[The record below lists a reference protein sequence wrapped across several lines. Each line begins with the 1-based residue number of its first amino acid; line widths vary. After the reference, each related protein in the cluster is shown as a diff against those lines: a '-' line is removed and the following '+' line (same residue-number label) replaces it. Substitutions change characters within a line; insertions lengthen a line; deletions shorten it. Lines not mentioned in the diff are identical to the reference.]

1 MSGNT
6 AEIDSTATTYEPVMS
21 RSKKVR
27 FYIPIE
33 KAGSQ
38 DVVDDVVK
46 RLCHLFGGATTIP
59 GQGSYVMNDGELCQE
74 TVTLVESFTNDMEVS
89 QLTEMALEV
98 KETLGEEAVAF
109 EIDSI
114 ETAFI

>member
-1 MSGNT
+1 MSGNST
-6 AEIDSTATTYEPVMS
+6 EAESTATIYEPVMN

-33 KAGSQ
+33 KEGSQ
-38 DVVDDVVK
+38 TVVDDVVK
-46 RLCHLFGGATTIP
+46 RLCNRFGGATTIP

-74 TVTLVESFTNDMEVS
+74 TVTLVESFTTDIDVAE
-89 QLTEMALEV
+89 LTQIALDI
-98 KETLGEEAVAF
+98 KESLGEEAVAF
-109 EIDSI
+109 ETDSI